1 MFPLSP
7 LSLETALAVLGLVLL
22 LVEAFTRIPRRA
34 LAYGALLGLSAAFL
48 VLIFGGASAP
58 SEALRDFY
66 AVDSLALFYK
76 GLVLL
81 ATIAT
86 IVLSLEYAPV
96 VNQYVATDPERHRE
110 AGLGEFFSLPVFV
123 CVGMMVMASAK
134 DLITIFVALE
144 LVTVSF
150 YVLVAFM
157 RRSAASLEAGV
168 KYLILGALS
177 TGLLIYG
184 LAWLYGM
191 TGQLTLVGIAEG
203 IKNWEGSTAPL
214 LFAAAL
220 VIAGL
225 GFKVGAVPFHIW
237 VPDVYQGAPTP
248 VTAFLSVGSK
258 AAGFVVLTR
267 IVEVFVAKGSAIA
280 APVAHLLLILG
291 GATILVGNLAAIAQ
305 TNFKRLLAYSSIAH
319 AGFLLVVLGCT
330 HTSGTGLTAGQIT
343 GFYLATYLP
352 MTFVCFLLLS
362 VMRAQGLGE
371 DIASMRGLALS
382 NPKLGFAVTLALA
395 SLAGLPLTAGFM
407 GKFLVIFAMVL
418 EGFYLYMAIAIIGAA
433 VGFYYYF
440 KVILSLYSKPEN
452 EVTPVRL
459 RLSIPSIA
467 LLAVFS
473 LGIVVMGV
481 YPESVRKA
489 LVQQNTPPK
498 AAATAKAAASEPAP
512 AGAQGQKT
520 ASH

>member
-1 MFPLSP
+1 MSP
-7 LSLETALAVLGLVLL
+7 LSLELALGVLGLVLL
-22 LVEAFTRIPRRA
+22 LVEAFTRVPRKT
-34 LAYGALLGLSAAFL
+34 LAYGALGGLTLALIIL
-48 VLIFGGASAP
+48 VSGGASAQAP
-58 SEALRDFY
+58 GMEAFY

-76 GLVLL
+76 GLVLV

-96 VNQYVATDPERHRE
+96 VNQYVATNPEKHKE

-134 DLITIFVALE
+134 DIITIFVALE

-150 YVLVAFM
+150 YVLVAYM
-157 RRSAASLEAGV
+157 RRSASSLEAGV

-184 LAWLYGM
+184 LSWLYGM
-191 TGQLTLVGIAEG
+191 TGGLTLEEIAHALQH
-203 IKNWEGSTAPL
+203 WEGSTAPL

-267 IVEVFVAKGSAIA
+267 VVETFVAEGSAIA
-280 APVAHLLLILG
+280 QPIAHVLLVLG
-291 GATILVGNLAAIAQ
+291 GATILLGNLAAIAQ

-319 AGFLLVVLGCT
+319 AGYLIIVLGCL
-330 HTSGTGLTAGQIT
+330 HTGNTGLTSGEIAA
-343 GFYLATYLP
+343 FYLATYLP
-352 MTFVCFLLLS
+352 MTFICFLLLS
-362 VMRAQGLGE
+362 TARAQGLGE
-371 DIASMRGLALS
+371 EIASLRGLALS
-382 NPKLGFAVTLALA
+382 NPKLGMAVTLALA

-407 GKFLVIFAMVL
+407 GKFLVIFATVL
-418 EGFYLYMAIAIIGAA
+418 DGLYPYLVIAVIGAA

-440 KVILSLYSKPEN
+440 RVILSLYSKVDGEAA
-452 EVTPVRL
+452 PVKL
-459 RLSIPSIA
+459 KLGLPSAI
-467 LLAVFS
+467 LLVVFTAS
-473 LGIVVMGV
+473 IVVMGV
-481 YPESVRKA
+481 YPDSVRNA
-489 LVQQNTPPK
+489 LRGK
-498 AAATAKAAASEPAP
+498 GDAKS
-512 AGAQGQKT
+512 AQVAVTEKR
-520 ASH
+520 

>member
-7 LSLETALAVLGLVLL
+7 LSLEIGLAVLGLVLL
-22 LVEAFTRIPRRA
+22 LVEAFTRVPRRT
-34 LAYGALLGLSAAFL
+34 LACGALGGLTLAFL
-48 VLIFGGASAP
+48 ILIFGGAGAP
-58 SEALRDFY
+58 AAHLKDFY
-66 AVDSLALFYK
+66 AVDNLALFYK
-76 GLVLL
+76 GLALL

-86 IVLSLEYAPV
+86 VVLSLEYAPV
-96 VNQYVATDPERHRE
+96 VNRYVATSPERHPE

-191 TGQLTLVGIAEG
+191 TGALTLEGIAAA
-203 IKNWEGSTAPL
+203 IKHWEGGTAPL

-258 AAGFVVLTR
+258 AAGFIVLTR
-267 IVEVFVAKGSAIA
+267 IVETFLAKGSAIA
-280 APVAHLLLILG
+280 GPIAHVLLVLG
-291 GATILVGNLAAIAQ
+291 AATILVGNFAAIAQ

-319 AGFLLVVLGCT
+319 AGYLLIVLGCT
-330 HTSGTGLTAGQIT
+330 HTGGAGLGAGQIAA
-343 GFYLATYLP
+343 FYLATYLP
-352 MTFVCFLLLS
+352 MTFICFLFLS
-362 VMRAQGLGE
+362 VARAQGLGE
-371 DIASMRGLALS
+371 DIASLRGLALS
-382 NPKLGFAVTLALA
+382 NPKLGLVVTLALA

-407 GKFLVIFAMVL
+407 GKFLVIFATVL
-418 EGFYLYMAIAIIGAA
+418 EGFYAYMVIAIIGAA
-433 VGFYYYF
+433 LGFYYYF
-440 KVILSLYSKPEN
+440 RVILSLYSKPEG
-452 EVTPVRL
+452 EAGPARL
-459 RLSIPSIA
+459 KLSLPSIV
-467 LLAVFS
+467 LLVIFTVS
-473 LGIVVMGV
+473 IIVMGV
-481 YPESVRKA
+481 YPDAVRKPLTQKA
-489 LVQQNTPPK
+489 PK
-498 AAATAKAAASEPAP
+498 TQKVAATVPAAPVSLSQP
-512 AGAQGQKT
+512 
-520 ASH
+520 

>member
-1 MFPLSP
+1 MSP
-7 LSLETALAVLGLVLL
+7 LSLELALGVLGLVLL
-22 LVEAFTRIPRRA
+22 LVESFTRVPRKT
-34 LAYGALLGLSAAFL
+34 LAYGAIGGLTLALLIL
-48 VLIFGGASAP
+48 VFGGAKGQTP
-58 SEALRDFY
+58 GMEDFY
-66 AVDSLALFYK
+66 AVDALALFYK
-76 GLVLL
+76 GIALI

-86 IVLSLEYAPV
+86 IVLSLEYATV
-96 VNQYVATDPERHRE
+96 VNQYVATYPERHKE

-150 YVLVAFM
+150 YVLVAYM

-191 TGQLTLVGIAEG
+191 TGALTLADIGKVLQH
-203 IKNWEGSTAPL
+203 WEGSTAPL

-258 AAGFVVLTR
+258 AAGFIVLTR
-267 IVEVFVAKGSAIA
+267 VVQTFLAEGSVIA
-280 APVAHLLLILG
+280 VPIAHVLLVLG
-291 GATILVGNLAAIAQ
+291 GATILLGNLAAIAQ

-319 AGFLLVVLGCT
+319 AGYLLVVLGCT
-330 HTSGTGLTAGQIT
+330 HTSGTGMTSGEIAA
-343 GFYLATYLP
+343 FYLATYLP
-352 MTFVCFLLLS
+352 MTFICFLLLS
-362 VMRAQGLGE
+362 VARAQGLGE
-371 DIASMRGLALS
+371 DIASLRGLALS
-382 NPKLGFAVTLALA
+382 NPKLGMAVTVALA

-407 GKFLVIFAMVL
+407 GKFLVIFATVL
-418 EGFYLYMAIAIIGAA
+418 EGFYPYLAIAVIGAA

-440 KVILSLYSKPEN
+440 RVILSLYSRPEG
-452 EVTPVRL
+452 EAAPVKL
-459 RLSIPSIA
+459 KLGLPSVVMLVVFTLS
-467 LLAVFS
+467 
-473 LGIVVMGV
+473 IVVMGV
-481 YPESVRKA
+481 YPNAVRNA
-489 LVQQNTPPK
+489 LKGSEDGSKPK
-498 AAATAKAAASEPAP
+498 VAVKSGDST
-512 AGAQGQKT
+512 QKHEDT
-520 ASH
+520 ETRR

>member
-1 MFPLSP
+1 MSP
-7 LSLETALAVLGLVLL
+7 LSLELALGVLGLVLL
-22 LVEAFTRIPRRA
+22 LVESFTRVPRKT
-34 LAYGALLGLSAAFL
+34 LAYGAIGGLTLALLILVCGGVSGDAMSA
-48 VLIFGGASAP
+48 
-58 SEALRDFY
+58 EMRQFY

-76 GLVLL
+76 GLVLV

-96 VNQYVATDPERHRE
+96 VNQYVATHPEKYKE
-110 AGLGEFFSLPVFV
+110 AGLGEFFTLPVFV

-134 DLITIFVALE
+134 DLVTIFVALE

-150 YVLVAFM
+150 YVLVAYM
-157 RRSAASLEAGV
+157 RRSLSSLEAGV

-191 TGQLTLVGIAEG
+191 TGALTLEDIAASLRSW
-203 IKNWEGSTAPL
+203 KGSTTPL

-258 AAGFVVLTR
+258 AAGFIVLTR
-267 IVEVFVAKGSAIA
+267 VVETFCAEGSAIA
-280 APVAHLLLILG
+280 QPITHVLLVLG
-291 GATILVGNLAAIAQ
+291 GATILLGNLAAIAQ

-319 AGFLLVVLGCT
+319 AGYILVVLGC
-330 HTSGTGLTAGQIT
+330 SPAGGTGLTPGQIAA
-343 GFYLATYLP
+343 FYLATYLP

-362 VMRAQGLGE
+362 VARAQGLGE
-371 DIASMRGLALS
+371 DIASLRGLALS
-382 NPKLGFAVTLALA
+382 NPKLGMAVTIALA

-407 GKFLVIFAMVL
+407 GKFLVIFATVL
-418 EGFYLYMAIAIIGAA
+418 DGLYPYLAIAVIGAA

-440 KVILSLYSKPEN
+440 RVILSLYSKTDGEAA
-452 EVTPVRL
+452 PVKL
-459 RLSIPSIA
+459 KLGIPSLV
-467 LLAVFS
+467 LLVLLTAS
-473 LGIVVMGV
+473 IVVMGV
-481 YPESVRKA
+481 YPDSVRKA
-489 LVQQNTPPK
+489 LREKPGAKEQV
-498 AAATAKAAASEPAP
+498 ATAVEK
-512 AGAQGQKT
+512 
-520 ASH
+520 H

>member
-1 MFPLSP
+1 MSP
-7 LSLETALAVLGLVLL
+7 LSLELALGVLGLVLL
-22 LVEAFTRIPRRA
+22 LVESFTRVPRKT
-34 LAYGALLGLSAAFL
+34 LAYGAIGGLTL
-48 VLIFGGASAP
+48 VLLILVSGGVSGDAMSADM
-58 SEALRDFY
+58 RQFY

-76 GLVLL
+76 GLVLV

-96 VNQYVATDPERHRE
+96 VNQYVATHPEKHKE

-150 YVLVAFM
+150 YVLVAYM
-157 RRSAASLEAGV
+157 RRSLASLEAGV

-191 TGQLTLVGIAEG
+191 TEGLVLTGPDGEVSKGTIAYALTH
-203 IKNWEGSTAPL
+203 WEGSTAPL

-258 AAGFVVLTR
+258 AAGFIVLTR
-267 IVEVFVAKGSAIA
+267 VVETFCAEGSAIA
-280 APVAHLLLILG
+280 QPIAHVLLVLG
-291 GATILVGNLAAIAQ
+291 GATILLGNLAAIAQ

-319 AGFLLVVLGCT
+319 AGYLIVVLGC
-330 HTSGTGLTAGQIT
+330 SQAGGTGLTPGQIT
-343 GFYLATYLP
+343 AFYLATYLP

-362 VMRAQGLGE
+362 VARAQGLGE
-371 DIASMRGLALS
+371 DIGSLRGLALS
-382 NPKLGFAVTLALA
+382 NPKLGMAVTLALA

-407 GKFLVIFAMVL
+407 GKFLVIFATVL
-418 EGFYLYMAIAIIGAA
+418 DGLYAYLAIAVIGAA

-440 KVILSLYSKPEN
+440 RVILSLYSKTDGEAA
-452 EVTPVRL
+452 PVKL
-459 RLSIPSIA
+459 KLGIPSLV
-467 LLAVFS
+467 LLVVFTAS
-473 LGIVVMGV
+473 IVVMGV
-481 YPESVRKA
+481 YPDSVRKA
-489 LVQQNTPPK
+489 LREKPDGK
-498 AAATAKAAASEPAP
+498 AQVA
-512 AGAQGQKT
+512 KT
-520 ASH
+520 AVKD